1 MLLDILGII
10 IGFVTIVLL
19 LSILVTAIVQ
29 TAANLMRRR
38 NKALV
43 LGVTETDIAQ
53 AIEKLR
59 GQIDK
64 NDANADKLIDLVVAT
79 VSAPKTDARVTWL
92 EDKDVITPLVEA
104 KVPESGVA
112 VARHVLD
119 HTRRV
124 MEDKYLQ
131 WSRGLTVAASIIVA
145 LWFGASA
152 PELLERLR
160 TDTTFRARA
169 EAMGEQLAKQTPEE
183 YKSILGGAPGLRAR
197 TRFLELHPKYTEQ
210 LGALR
215 FEALAVDDLVANF
228 ETAIDSEPNRD
239 QLAQEFRRIVEKE
252 LALESER
259 SLDAAKRSMSD
270 LASIG
275 IEPLQDFSYYFE
287 KNAADKT
294 TFRWDRLFGV
304 LFMAVLMSFGAP
316 MWYRVL
322 RELVGLKDALR
333 KKDPPAPAN

>member
-1 MLLDILGII
+1 MLLDTIGII
-10 IGFVTIVLL
+10 VGFLTVVLL

-38 NKALV
+38 HKALA
-43 LGVTETDIAQ
+43 LGVTESKIVQT
-53 AIEKLR
+53 IEGLR
-59 GQIDK
+59 EQIDRQ
-64 NDANADKLIDLVVAT
+64 DVNAAKLFDHVVAT
-79 VSAPKTDARVTWL
+79 ISAARTDHRVTWL
-92 EDKDVITPLVEA
+92 EDKDVITPLIEA
-104 KVPESGVA
+104 KVPASGVA

-131 WSRGLTVAASIIVA
+131 WTRGLTVVASAIVA

-152 PELLERLR
+152 IELLQRLR
-160 TDTTFRARA
+160 TDTQFRARA
-169 EAMGEQLAKQTPEE
+169 EAMGEQLARETPAE
-183 YKSILGGAPGLRAR
+183 YQSIVEGRPGLRAR
-197 TRFLELHPKYTEQ
+197 TRFLDAHPEYTVQ

-228 ETAIDSEPNRD
+228 ETAMDSEPRRD
-239 QLAQEFRRIVEKE
+239 ELAQEFRRLVEQE
-252 LALESER
+252 LVAESER
-259 SLDAAKRSMSD
+259 SLDAARRSISD
-270 LASIG
+270 LSSIG
-275 IEPLQDFSYYFE
+275 FEPLQDLSYYFE
-287 KNAADKT
+287 KNPSEQT
-294 TFRWDRLFGV
+294 RFRWDRLFGV

-333 KKDPPAPAN
+333 KKEPPAPAN